1 MGLGNIPEGRPLLL
15 VGNHQTLAL
24 DLGEHNRSAP
34 ACLPDR
40 PPACPPTCLP
50 ARPPARPP
58 ARLPALL
65 VVGLDEAL
73 SFFNNLP
80 P

>member
-1 MGLGNIPEGRPLLL
+1 MLSACSLGLGNIPEGRPLLL

-34 ACLPDR
+34 ACLPDC
-40 PPACPPTCLP
+40 PPACL
-50 ARPPARPP
+50 P
-58 ARLPALL
+58 ARLPACPA
-65 VVGLDEAL
+65 GCGAQHAAL